1 MSTPTSNAL
10 SPEQAA
16 ILSGRSRR
24 TIMRAIKLLEIKAVR
39 NNKNHWLL
47 DRDSVILWMSKDAPD
62 GRAQPNAHQD
72 AHPEQSEELR
82 SLRRENAD
90 LRSRVE
96 AAERDRDAWR
106 DQAKRDQ
113 AALHEAA
120 KRRWWRW

>member
-1 MSTPTSNAL
+1 
-10 SPEQAA
+10 
-16 ILSGRSRR
+16 
-24 TIMRAIKLLEIKAVR
+24 MRAIKLLEIKAVR
-39 NNKNHWLL
+39 NNKNHWML
-47 DRDSVILWMSKDAPD
+47 DRDSVILWMSKDTPD

-72 AHPEQSEELR
+72 AHPENFEELR

>member
-1 MSTPTSNAL
+1 
-10 SPEQAA
+10 
-16 ILSGRSRR
+16 
-24 TIMRAIKLLEIKAVR
+24 MRAIKLLEIKAVR
-39 NNKNHWLL
+39 NNKNHWLI
-47 DRDSVILWMSKDAPD
+47 DRDSVILWMSEGNPD
-62 GRAQPNAHQD
+62 GRAQANAHQD
-72 AHPEQSEELR
+72 AHPKDQEELR

-90 LRSRVE
+90 LRSRME